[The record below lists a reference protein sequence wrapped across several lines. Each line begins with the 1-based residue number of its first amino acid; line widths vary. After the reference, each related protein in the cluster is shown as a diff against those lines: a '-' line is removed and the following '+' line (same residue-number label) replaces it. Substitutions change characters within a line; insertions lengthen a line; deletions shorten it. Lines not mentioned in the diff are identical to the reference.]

1 MFYEES
7 GGVVTPLDGDPR
19 YSLLFRARLSGDGE
33 ASLRF
38 DVYDFDDTKDLTNVV
53 AQAPIRIVGA
63 GVSTCV
69 PLAM

>member
-1 MFYEES
+1 MFTEAQNS
-7 GGVVTPLDGDPR
+7 QFSKVTH
-19 YSLLFRARLSGDGE
+19 
-33 ASLRF
+33 
-38 DVYDFDDTKDLTNVV
+38 YDFDDTKMLTNVV